1 MSLLVKHLNNRFSFN
16 YYLIYYNYTY
26 FVGVNPVN
34 ERGSRTGVFSGV
46 CTSEAHEMWSQQP
59 NRVEGTS
66 MTGCAHA
73 MFANRISYGFNFN
86 GPSCCFD
93 TACSTSFVALEAAV
107 SAIRARK
114 CDAAVVTAS
123 NLILKPQTTMEFNK
137 LSMLAPDSKCKS
149 FSNAGDGYVRS
160 EAIVTIY
167 IQKKSDAKRIYATI
181 LHIKTNTDG
190 FKDNGISFPSAAMQE
205 KLMESVYS
213 EAGVTPNQVSYFEA
227 HATGT
232 KAGDSQEIMA
242 MTKVYCRSGR
252 DSSNP
257 LLIGSHKSNM
267 GHSEA
272 ASGLC
277 ALSKIVIMLQEGV
290 IPANLH
296 FIEPMDNMRAIK
308 NGVFKVIALKL
319 FWYIAGISILK

>member
-1 MSLLVKHLNNRFSFN
+1 M
-16 YYLIYYNYTY
+16 
-26 FVGVNPVN
+26 N

-46 CTSEAHEMWSQQP
+46 CTSEAHDMWSKQP
-59 NRVEGTS
+59 NKVEGAS

-73 MFANRISYGFNFN
+73 MFANRISYAFNFN
-86 GPSCCFD
+86 GPSSCFD
-93 TACSTSFVALEAAV
+93 TACSTSFFALEAAV
-107 SAIRARK
+107 SAIRAGK
-114 CDAAVVTAS
+114 CDAAVVTAAT
-123 NLILKPQTTMEFNK
+123 LILKPQTTMEFNK

-149 FSNAGDGYVRS
+149 FSIGGDGYVRA
-160 EAIVTIY
+160 EAVASIY
-167 IQKKSDAKRIYATI
+167 IQKRSVAKRVYATI

-190 FKDNGISFPSAAMQE
+190 FKDNGITFPSAAMQE

-213 EAGVTPNQVSYFEA
+213 EAGVPPNQVAYFEA

-232 KAGDSQEIMA
+232 KAGDGQEMMA
-242 MTKVYCRSGR
+242 MTKVYCRTGR
-252 DSSNP
+252 DSNNP

-277 ALSKIVIMLQEGV
+277 AIAKIVIMLQEGI

-296 FIEPMDNMRAIK
+296 FTEPMENMKAIK
-308 NGVFKVIALKL
+308 NGVFKVHICAMQ
-319 FWYIAGISILK
+319 I